1 MINFFF
7 PSDYSEMLF
16 YTSTYHMQENLYKG
30 SNNKEL
36 DLLPRE
42 IKGAIQEKVGIL
54 KKPAFQ

>member
-36 DLLPRE
+36 NS
-42 IKGAIQEKVGIL
+42 QVS
-54 KKPAFQ
+54 KKKKDSIISIGKYEAQKS

>member
-36 DLLPRE
+36 NSQVSKKKKGFNYKYWE
-42 IKGAIQEKVGIL
+42 I
-54 KKPAFQ
+54 

>member
-36 DLLPRE
+36 NS
-42 IKGAIQEKVGIL
+42 QVS
-54 KKPAFQ
+54 KKQKDSIISIGKYEAQKS

>member
-36 DLLPRE
+36 NS
-42 IKGAIQEKVGIL
+42 QVSQ
-54 KKPAFQ
+54 KKKDSIISIGKYEAQKS